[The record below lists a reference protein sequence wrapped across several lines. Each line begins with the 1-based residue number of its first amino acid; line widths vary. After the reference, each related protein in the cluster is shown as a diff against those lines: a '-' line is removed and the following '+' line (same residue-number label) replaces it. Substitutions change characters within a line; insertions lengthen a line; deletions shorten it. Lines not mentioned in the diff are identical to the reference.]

1 MKTKSPLSRKLNLIL
16 LGSVL
21 TLTVGCV
28 GATSKPP
35 KGGKDLNESVLNS
48 AGSTKLMA
56 EIWVDNWFQMY
67 VNGEKILEDSTPYK
81 TERSFNAERVTF
93 ISDLPATFAFEFR
106 DFMENDTGLEY
117 IGSRR
122 QQMGDGG
129 AIIQFKNASTNQTL
143 LTSNASWKCLV
154 IHKAPINESCVR
166 EDNPT
171 VGAGACTAKITQ
183 APDGWTQPGFDDS
196 SWANASVHSESA
208 VRPKDGYDQISWNTN
223 AKLIWG
229 PDLQKDN
236 IVLCRAT
243 VSP

>member
-1 MKTKSPLSRKLNLIL
+1 MKAKFPSSCKTNLIL
-16 LGSVL
+16 LASVL
-21 TLTVGCV
+21 ILTTGCI
-28 GATSKPP
+28 GAISKPP
-35 KGGKDLNESVLNS
+35 KGGKDLNESVLDTT
-48 AGSTKLMA
+48 GSTDLVA
-56 EIWVDNWFQMY
+56 EIWVDNWFEMH
-67 VNGEKILEDSTPYK
+67 VNGQKILTDSTPYK
-81 TERSFNAERVTF
+81 TERSFNAERASF
-93 ISDLPATFAFEFR
+93 KADLPATFAFEFR

-129 AIIQFKNASTNQTL
+129 AIVQIRNASTNQTV

-154 IHKAPINESCVR
+154 VHKAPINDACVR

-171 VGAGACTAKITQ
+171 VGSGSCTAKITQ
-183 APDGWTQPGFDDS
+183 APDGWTKPGFDDS
-196 SWANASVHSESA
+196 TWPAASVHSESA
-208 VRPKDGYDQISWNTN
+208 VRPKDGYDQISWSSN

>member
-1 MKTKSPLSRKLNLIL
+1 MKAKNSIARNFNLIL
-16 LGSVL
+16 LSSVL
-21 TLTVGCV
+21 TVTAGCV

-35 KGGKDLNESVLNS
+35 KGGKDLNESVVNS
-48 AGSTKLMA
+48 AGSTDLVA
-56 EIWVDNWFQMY
+56 EIWVDNWFEMY
-67 VNGEKILEDSTPYK
+67 VNGQKILEDSTPYK
-81 TERSFNAERVTF
+81 TERSFNAERVSF
-93 ISDLPATFAFEFR
+93 KSDVPATFAFEFR

-129 AIIQFKNASTNQTL
+129 AIVQVKNASTNQTV
-143 LTSNASWKCLV
+143 LTSDASWKCLV
-154 IHKAPINESCVR
+154 VHKAPISEACVR
-166 EDNPT
+166 EDNP
-171 VGAGACTAKITQ
+171 VAGSGACAAKITK

-196 SWANASVHSESA
+196 SWPSANVHSESA
-208 VRPKDGYDQISWNTN
+208 VRPKDGYDRVSWNGS

-243 VSP
+243 ISR